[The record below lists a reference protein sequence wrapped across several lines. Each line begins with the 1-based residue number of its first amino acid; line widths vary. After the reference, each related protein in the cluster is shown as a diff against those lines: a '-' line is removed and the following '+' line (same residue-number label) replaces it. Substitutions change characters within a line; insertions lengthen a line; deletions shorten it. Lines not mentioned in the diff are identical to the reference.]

1 MKKYRNLKELEIFQ
15 GVRPETIEEMQ
26 SLGRIVTMKK
36 GTVCYRASDKQDY
49 IFILMDGQAIIY
61 TLTRCG
67 NRKIIFVHGGGELLN
82 ESIITV
88 DRTTVFCDL
97 IRDSQV
103 FIIRNQ
109 QFCHLLEKDFTL
121 VKAVMCIQERKLW
134 RTSHQLKNTPGSIY
148 LERKLAAKLWK
159 LARDFGVPVDNGERQ
174 SEMRPESETGDG
186 QKIRIDVSL
195 SITFLADFLGAPRE
209 TTSRICRNL
218 AEKGLIE
225 MDKKTIVVDNMDC
238 LARFYKNHCG
248 EECFCGKRKD
258 EPKAH

>member
-1 MKKYRNLKELEIFQ
+1 MKKYKKLSDMEIFH
-15 GVRPETIEEMQ
+15 GVRPETLEKMQ
-26 SLGRIVTMKK
+26 ELGRVVTMKK
-36 GTVCYRASDKQDY
+36 GTVCYRASEKQEH

-82 ESIITV
+82 ESIITA

-97 IRDSQV
+97 IRDSRV
-103 FIIRNQ
+103 FVIRNQ
-109 QFCHLLEKDFTL
+109 QFCQLMEQDFTL
-121 VKAVMCIQERKLW
+121 VKAVMRIQERKLW

-159 LARDFGVPVDNGERQ
+159 LARDFGVPVDNEG
-174 SEMRPESETGDG
+174 T
-186 QKIRIDVSL
+186 KIRIDVSL

-218 AEKGLIE
+218 VDRELIE
-225 MDKKTIVVDNMDC
+225 MDKKTVIVDNMDC

-248 EECFCGKRKD
+248 EACFCEKRKD
-258 EPKAH
+258 

>member
-1 MKKYRNLKELEIFQ
+1 MKKYKNLKDMEIFH
-15 GVRPETIEEMQ
+15 GVRPETMDEMQ
-26 SLGRIVTMKK
+26 SLGRVVTMKK
-36 GTVCYRASDKQDY
+36 GTVCYRASDKQDN

-97 IRDSQV
+97 IRDSKV
-103 FIIRNQ
+103 FVIRNQ
-109 QFCHLLEKDFTL
+109 QFCRLMEQDFTL
-121 VKAVMCIQERKLW
+121 VRAVMRIQERKLW
-134 RTSHQLKNTPGSIY
+134 RTSHQLKNTPGSIF

-159 LARDFGVPVDNGERQ
+159 LARDFGVPVDN
-174 SEMRPESETGDG
+174 T
-186 QKIRIDVSL
+186 KVRIDVSL

-225 MDKKTIVVDNMDC
+225 MDKKTIIVDNMDC
-238 LARFYKNHCG
+238 LARFYKNHCK
-248 EECFCGKRKD
+248 EECFCGKGQDTFTEHKR
-258 EPKAH
+258 